1 MTDYRPLIQP
11 GKFTTSFSIELLF
24 PNDYFETSLSLNFKS
39 FNLHPCSWQMTLSY
53 ALLRKQKI
61 SKRNCLNFGHINIY
75 KLKLH
80 LHLFSLLLLVFQC
93 GSFFLPETTNPYI
106 CVPALPS
113 QKAFYK
119 SSIPLSFYSVFNLLF
134 TGSFSSII
142 NMI

>member
-11 GKFTTSFSIELLF
+11 GKFTTSFSIELPF

-93 GSFFLPETTNPYI
+93 GSFYLKQPTLTFVFRLFLLRKLSINP
-106 CVPALPS
+106 VSLS
-113 QKAFYK
+113 L
-119 SSIPLSFYSVFNLLF
+119 SILSLTFSLLAHF
-134 TGSFSSII
+134 HQ
-142 NMI
+142 